1 MAFYG
6 LNCCDFTLV
15 TFHWDASDG
24 PASTP
29 RAHCA
34 ASGVFRVSRVSR
46 VFRVLR
52 VLRVLR
58 DNGVTECL

>member
-15 TFHWDASDG
+15 TFHWDAPDG

-34 ASGVFRVSRVSR
+34 ASGVLRVCC
-46 VFRVLR
+46 VFRVF
-52 VLRVLR
+52 RVLR
-58 DNGVTECL
+58 DNGVIECL